1 MGGKTVAASE
11 DMAPIAAALNGFEQV
26 SITSTAGTLASFLT
40 GAAIPTTATHA
51 IFYPEDQDVRWRADG
66 TSPTEA
72 IGIVMAKDTVHVF
85 ENQRSIFDNMKVV
98 SGHASSAASLNVQW
112 CK

>member
-1 MGGKTVAASE
+1 MGNPVAASE

-26 SITSTAGTLASFLT
+26 SVTTTAATLASLLT
-40 GAAIPTTATHA
+40 GAVIPPDASHA

-66 TSPTEA
+66 TSPTA
-72 IGIVMAKDTVHVF
+72 AVGIVMAKDTVHVF
-85 ENQRSIFDNMKVV
+85 ENQRSIFDNMKVI
-98 SGHASSAASLNVQW
+98 SGNASSAASLNVQW